1 MAHYN
6 NFMTMR
12 NALLKTL
19 LLLNLTLLASC
30 SHDISVIFP
39 ERSSAEYEEDIANG
53 SPDFAEGWKAGCE
66 VGESAGSN
74 TFYKMFYRNNNID
87 GYKASYSPDYR
98 TAWNNAFW
106 WCYRR
111 NHVKQ
116 KSSIWGSTFK
126 GHI

>member
-1 MAHYN
+1 MKN
-6 NFMTMR
+6 I
-12 NALLKTL
+12 LLKITL
-19 LLLNLTLLASC
+19 LISLLTLGSC
-30 SHDISVIFP
+30 NPAIAVIFP
-39 ERSSAEYEEDIANG
+39 ERSGLEFQEDVEAA

-87 GYKASYSPDYR
+87 GYKASYSPDYN

-111 NHVKQ
+111 NYIKQ

>member
-1 MAHYN
+1 MKR
-6 NFMTMR
+6 FI
-12 NALLKTL
+12 LKTL
-19 LLLNLTLLASC
+19 LLINLASISSC
-30 SHDISVIFP
+30 SHDISTIFP
-39 ERSSAEYEEDIANG
+39 ERSSDEFIEDIEIA
-53 SPDFAEGWKAGCE
+53 SPDFEQGWREGCE

-74 TFYKMFYRNNNID
+74 TFYKMFFRNNNVD

-111 NHVKQ
+111 NYIKQ